1 MLDEA
6 LRSSLDLPEPED
18 KRIPPAPPPLAKP
31 PRAHYPDMTIPGL
44 RPRLISQLSGST
56 IPTASLTCENV
67 EDTRPHQRQRYVSSP
82 TAGESSSSWLHR
94 QSWDWGGVAHQLES
108 GEVYP
113 ELDPATGLPVTPPRE
128 SFDIDG
134 DDVPSR
140 LHVQRTIS
148 ELSGR
153 GGEDAGVS
161 LPFIGQLPAIPSM
174 PGMPTLDFAGLPPM
188 LRRSLDGGQ
197 RRSFSTSSKRG
208 VSWTPNWLAPSKKRI
223 DSMLSKEDRAPTKEE
238 EQVKHQI
245 KYATPQHPIVLC
257 HGLLGF
263 DYLGPASMPPLQI
276 SHWRGIREVLERNG
290 CEVLIAR
297 VPATGSIKDRAEVL
311 NETIAEKF
319 PGRTINLIAHSMG
332 GLDCRYLISQVKP
345 EKFSVASLTTV
356 STPHRGSPFA
366 DYVIDNVIG
375 RERLPQLLSVM
386 ESMNLPNSGDGSAF
400 SALGTRA
407 MREFNMEVIDSED
420 VKYFSW
426 GASFNPGLM
435 DTFRWPHSVIYTK
448 EGPNDGLVS
457 VYSAKWG
464 EYRGTLLDVN
474 HLDL

>member
-1 MLDEA
+1 
-6 LRSSLDLPEPED
+6 
-18 KRIPPAPPPLAKP
+18 
-31 PRAHYPDMTIPGL
+31 
-44 RPRLISQLSGST
+44 
-56 IPTASLTCENV
+56 
-67 EDTRPHQRQRYVSSP
+67 
-82 TAGESSSSWLHR
+82 
-94 QSWDWGGVAHQLES
+94 
-108 GEVYP
+108 
-113 ELDPATGLPVTPPRE
+113 
-128 SFDIDG
+128 
-134 DDVPSR
+134 
-140 LHVQRTIS
+140 
-148 ELSGR
+148 
-153 GGEDAGVS
+153 
-161 LPFIGQLPAIPSM
+161 
-174 PGMPTLDFAGLPPM
+174 M